1 MDPPVNGRTR
11 IMKPLKHYQDI
22 VSQSGKFELENP
34 ITPYLYD
41 ISLDGDG
48 EEICSQDEG
57 QGIWASKFT
66 LTYDELEHFN
76 LDLPDH
82 DWHELILVEDSQG
95 FVMSMTPNKFKAWIG
110 EEIASELA
118 I

>member
-1 MDPPVNGRTR
+1 
-11 IMKPLKHYQDI
+11 MKSLDHYKSI
-22 VSQSGKFELENP
+22 VKKPGKFELENP
-34 ITPYLYD
+34 VTPYLYE

-48 EEICSQDEG
+48 EEIYSQDDG
-57 QGIWASKFT
+57 QGIWAIKFV

-76 LDLPDH
+76 LDLPEH

-95 FVMSMTPNKFKAWIG
+95 YVMSMTPNKIKKWIG
-110 EEIASELA
+110 EEIAKEIS